1 MTVIY
6 LIRHGENNLLG
17 KRLPGWMP
25 GVHLNA
31 RGKAQAEA
39 VAQALAEVPLRAIYA
54 SPLER
59 TIETAQPLARLKGMR
74 IVSRPGL
81 GELKP
86 GRWQGQ
92 PLKSLRRRKLWPV
105 IQFTPSL
112 ARFPEGESFAEAQS
126 RIAAELEELRQRHPK
141 DTIACFSHAD
151 MIKLAIAHYLGLPL
165 DLYQRLSILP
175 GSISLLS
182 ITDTMIR
189 VLRVNDSSAAER
201 AVAG

>member
-31 RGKAQAEA
+31 RGQTQAEA
-39 VAQALAEVPLRAIYA
+39 VARALAEVPLRAIYA

-59 TIETAQPLARLKGMR
+59 TMETAQPLARLKGIQ
-74 IVSRPGL
+74 IVPRPGL
-81 GELKP
+81 GEIQP

-112 ARFPEGESFAEAQS
+112 ARFPDGESFAEAQS
-126 RIAAELEELRQRHPK
+126 RIAAELEALRHRHPK

-151 MIKLAIAHYLGLPL
+151 MIKLAVAHYLGLPL
-165 DLYQRLSILP
+165 DLYQRLSISP
-175 GSISLLS
+175 GSISVLS

-189 VLRVNDSSAAER
+189 VLRVNECSAAEQ